1 MILFVV
7 QSFASKF
14 GGLIADLFNY
24 TMIDKD
30 DIFMHIS
37 VHHVV
42 QMIIALLIIFII
54 AKTKKIKFH
63 LKPKVDKTGILYTSI
78 FTIVILLYV
87 FISYIIGYNLNTIAP
102 YEYELNKTNVLS
114 SLGFQLFLSGT
125 SEEILFRALPI
136 TIFGAFECK
145 DDHRL
150 AITLAAM
157 LFSIAHIKWTVLPFA
172 VSFSWVQ
179 LIYAFVL
186 GVIYGVTYIK
196 AKSIIYPMIMHGL
209 SNFLM
214 VGVGYMFAIV
224 LE

>member
-1 MILFVV
+1 MQNQTKTRKMIYVFLVTMILFVV

-24 TMIDKD
+24 TMIDQD

-37 VHHVV
+37 VHHAV

-63 LKPKVDKTGILYTSI
+63 LKPKVDKTGILYTTI

-87 FISYIIGYNLNTIAP
+87 FISYIIGY
-102 YEYELNKTNVLS
+102 
-114 SLGFQLFLSGT
+114 
-125 SEEILFRALPI
+125 
-136 TIFGAFECK
+136 CK

-196 AKSIIYPMIMHGL
+196 SKSIIYPMIMHGL

-224 LE
+224 ME